1 MYITYTSVSV
11 DYLYVRDVII
21 LDLVLCIIYNKTSI

>member
-11 DYLYVRDVII
+11 DYLYVLDVII